1 MTVLA
6 AELSDLR
13 GWSAQLGRAGDDC
26 EATADYL
33 RGHVTDGDFGM
44 ILELITLDYERLI
57 PVFAEA
63 LSTDGAR
70 LAATGRSIEA
80 IVRDYAAT
88 DARVSQDFGVGA
100 AIRDDSLVG
109 SGFCDV
115 STVLPIAGPTSDAAS
130 LPRVSFGF
138 IFDKICDLTRWIIGI
153 DPRDYVTRW
162 IAGDI
167 GKASLHASAWDHVS
181 SCLDGVGRNL
191 AGGQR
196 AIDQTWRGAAATSAA
211 GYVDQW
217 LAALPRQSAGTARVA
232 AHLRDMIRSA
242 VDLAQN
248 VVDIIRMII
257 SICSAALAS
266 SYVPLWGQWKTVETI
281 KEAWELFQTARKAIV
296 AFWTMLTTIKD
307 LLFSL
312 VHVVTADRL
321 PSAPS
326 VPAAP

>member
-26 EATADYL
+26 GAAADYL
-33 RGHVTDGDFGM
+33 RSHVTDGDFGM

-57 PVFAEA
+57 PVFTEA
-63 LSTDGAR
+63 LATDGDR
-70 LAATGRSIEA
+70 LAATGRSIDA

-88 DARVSQDFGVGA
+88 DARVAQDFGVGA

-109 SGFCDV
+109 SGFYDV
-115 STVLPIAGPTSDAAS
+115 ATVLPIAGPTSDAAT
-130 LPRVSFGF
+130 LPRVTFGL
-138 IFDKICDLTRWIIGI
+138 IFDKICDLTHWIIGI

-162 IAGDI
+162 VAGDI
-167 GKASLHASAWDHVS
+167 DKAALQASAWDHVS

-196 AIDQTWRGAAATSAA
+196 AIEQTWRGAAATSAGA
-211 GYVDQW
+211 YMDQW
-217 LAALPRQSAGTARVA
+217 LTALPQQSSGTARIA
-232 AHLRDMIRSA
+232 AHLRDMIRGA

-266 SYVPLWGQWKTVETI
+266 SYIPLWGQWKAVETI
-281 KEAWELFQTARKAIV
+281 KEAWGLFQTARKAIL
-296 AFWTMLTTIKD
+296 AFWTILTTIKD
-307 LLFSL
+307 LLISL
-312 VHVVTADRL
+312 VHGVTAEGL
-321 PSAPS
+321 PSAPL
-326 VPAAP
+326 VPAGP

>member
-13 GWSAQLGRAGDDC
+13 GWSAQLGRAGTDC
-26 EATADYL
+26 AAASDYL
-33 RGHVTDGDFGM
+33 GAHVTDGDFGM
-44 ILELITLDYERLI
+44 ILELITVDYERLI

-63 LSTDGAR
+63 LAADGAR
-70 LAATGRSIEA
+70 LVATGRSIDA

-88 DARVSQDFGVGA
+88 DARVAQDFGVGA

-109 SGFCDV
+109 SGFYDV
-115 STVLPIAGPTSDAAS
+115 ATVLPIAGPTSDAAS

-138 IFDKICDLTRWIIGI
+138 IFDKICDLTQWIIGI

-167 GKASLHASAWDHVS
+167 DKAALQASAWDHVS
-181 SCLDGVGRNL
+181 ACLDGVGRSL

-211 GYVDQW
+211 AYMDQW
-217 LAALPRQSAGTARVA
+217 LTALPQQSSGTAQIA

-266 SYVPLWGQWKTVETI
+266 SYIPLWGQWKAVETI
-281 KEAWELFQTARKAIV
+281 KEAWELFQTARKAIL
-296 AFWTMLTTIKD
+296 AFWTILTTIKD
-307 LLFSL
+307 LLISL
-312 VHVVTADRL
+312 VNGVTADGL
-321 PSAPS
+321 PSAPL

>member
-13 GWSAQLGRAGDDC
+13 GWSAQVGRAGADC
-26 EATADYL
+26 ATASDYL
-33 RGHVTDGDFGM
+33 GAHVTDGDFGM
-44 ILELITLDYERLI
+44 ILELITLDYERVI
-57 PVFAEA
+57 PAFTEA
-63 LSTDGAR
+63 LATDGAR
-70 LAATGRSIEA
+70 LVATGHSIES

-88 DARVSQDFGVGA
+88 DARVAQDFGVGA

-109 SGFCDV
+109 AGFYDV
-115 STVLPIAGPTSDAAS
+115 ATVLPIGAPVCDTAA

-138 IFDKICDLTRWIIGI
+138 ILDKICDLTHWIIGI

-167 GKASLHASAWDHVS
+167 EKAALQASAWDHVS
-181 SCLDGVGRNL
+181 TCLDGVGRIL

-196 AIDQTWRGAAATSAA
+196 AIDQTWRGVAATSAA
-211 GYVDQW
+211 AYMDQW
-217 LAALPRQSAGTARVA
+217 LTALPQQSSATAQVA
-232 AHLRDMIRSA
+232 AHLRDMIRGS

-257 SICSAALAS
+257 SICSAALSS
-266 SYVPLWGQWKTVETI
+266 SYIPLWGQWKAVETI

-296 AFWTMLTTIKD
+296 AFWTILTTIKD
-307 LLFSL
+307 LLVSM
-312 VHVVTADRL
+312 VHAVTADGL
-321 PSAPS
+321 PSAPL